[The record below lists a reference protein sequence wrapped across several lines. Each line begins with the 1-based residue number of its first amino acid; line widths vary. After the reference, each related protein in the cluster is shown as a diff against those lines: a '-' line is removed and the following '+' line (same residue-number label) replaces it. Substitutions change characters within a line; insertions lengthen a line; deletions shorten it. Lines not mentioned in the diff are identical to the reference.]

1 MSSPARPLPNSPQ
14 PSRSDD
20 VAPASRGRW
29 TFRLG
34 RWLGI
39 DVYVHATFLALL
51 AFFALRDG
59 MSLGAAAGAAQLAWM
74 VALFGF
80 VVLHEYGH
88 ALAARY
94 FGIGTQDITLYPIGG
109 VARLDSIPRSPGA
122 ELIVAAAGPFV
133 NIALAFGFALYHTVS
148 AGTGGSAFGASGEL
162 TLPLQLA
169 VVNLGLGL
177 FNLVPAFPMDGGRIL
192 RALLATGG
200 NRVRATVWAARVGR
214 VLALGFVVAGLFG
227 NPMLMLLGAF
237 VWFGAGA
244 EASGVAREEQL
255 RGASVQQAMSRRF
268 LTLSPWT
275 RIRELAQQ
283 DLDVTLL
290 QDGVFPVSSGGAVV
304 GMVTADALEEALHLH
319 GGDAYVAD
327 VMTRDIVCVRP
338 SDELGLTLRTLQ
350 SRALGAAPV
359 VLAGRLVGMLT
370 LRGVATFASGMR
382 LQQA

>member
-1 MSSPARPLPNSPQ
+1 VSA
-14 PSRSDD
+14 
-20 VAPASRGRW
+20 ASRGRW

-39 DVYVHATFLALL
+39 DVYVHVTFLALL
-51 AFFALRDG
+51 AFLGLRSG
-59 MSLGAAAGAAQLAWM
+59 LSEGAAAGFTELAFLM
-74 VALFGF
+74 ALFGF

-109 VARLDSIPRSPGA
+109 VARLESMPRSPGA

-133 NIALAFGFALYHTVS
+133 NMVLAFGFAAYHTLTS
-148 AGTGGSAFGASGEL
+148 ATGGSAFTASGEL

-192 RALLATGG
+192 RALLAIGG

-214 VLALGFVVAGLFG
+214 LLALGFVAAGLFG
-227 NPMLMLLGAF
+227 NPMLILLGAF
-237 VWFGAGA
+237 VWFSAGA
-244 EASGVAREEQL
+244 EASGVVREEQL

-275 RIRELAQQ
+275 RIQELAQR

-290 QDGVFPVSSGGAVV
+290 QEGVFPVESGGAVV
-304 GMVTADALEEALHLH
+304 GIVTAEALQEGLAAH
-319 GGDAYVAD
+319 GADAYVAD

-370 LRGVATFASGMR
+370 LRGVAAFAST
-382 LQQA
+382 LQLRPA